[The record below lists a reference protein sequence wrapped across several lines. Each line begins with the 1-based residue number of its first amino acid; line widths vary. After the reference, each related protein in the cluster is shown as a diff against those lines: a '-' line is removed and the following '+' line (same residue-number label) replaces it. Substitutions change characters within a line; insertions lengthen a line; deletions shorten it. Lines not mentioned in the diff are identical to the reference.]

1 MIGWKAEPD
10 DRPTFNEIKVK
21 LDSMFGDRGGS
32 VQEEVEKTLTIERGM
47 SLDPDSDAA
56 QGRIPPSVY
65 AFKLS
70 I

>member
-1 MIGWKAEPD
+1 
-10 DRPTFNEIKVK
+10 
-21 LDSMFGDRGGS
+21 MFGDRGGS